1 MIDMKMIN
9 KKHIE
14 QSSVWKKF
22 QIFFLSSWWVILFI
36 LLCGMSYEYGL
47 QTLQRDFVKLH
58 EQYID
63 LQKEKN
69 AALALQRNLKVQIN
83 SQSDPD
89 WIELTL
95 IKKLGVVPEDQVKV
109 FFSDKSE

>member
-1 MIDMKMIN
+1 
-9 KKHIE
+9 
-14 QSSVWKKF
+14 
-22 QIFFLSSWWVILFI
+22 
-36 LLCGMSYEYGL
+36 MSYEYGL
-47 QTLQRDFVKLH
+47 QTIDRDFAKLR

-69 AALALQRNLKVQIN
+69 TALALQKNLKVQIN

-109 FFSDKSE
+109 FFADKSE